1 MTPDD
6 PNFAFPTHPVKIVRT
21 GVPSSLLAYI
31 VAVFLLLLAV
41 VFVRAESPGVWQD
54 WQIRKDPVPVEDASI
69 RDAVCKERYVL
80 FHTCSAHV
88 DYVVAGRPY
97 RQSLSFSFV
106 TFHTGNWDVE
116 VVRSRSHPEMAA
128 FDLGLDMIWNRM
140 AVLLLFPLA
149 LLGLA
154 GRAVLLGRRHGVTRA
169 TEGMALALL
178 PLKADIKTETGKK
191 ARKQIAF
198 SCDID
203 GKTRHF
209 VSIFRKDEEPF
220 GLGEGA
226 ALAVWSPGVLPP
238 ILLDKALRRVDL
250 TCAERDSLRGQLEDR
265 PA

>member
-6 PNFAFPTHPVKIVRT
+6 PNFAFPTRPVKIVRT

-31 VAVFLLLLAV
+31 AAVFLLLLAV
-41 VFVRAESPGVWQD
+41 IFVRAESPGVWQD
-54 WQIRKDPVPVEDASI
+54 WQIRKDPVPVEGASM

-88 DYVVAGRPY
+88 DYVVARQHY

-106 TFHTGNWDVE
+106 TFHTGDWDVE
-116 VVRSRSHPEMAA
+116 VVRSRSHPAMVA
-128 FDLGLDMIWNRM
+128 FDLGLDMIWNRT

-154 GRAVLLGRRHGVTRA
+154 GRAMLLGRRHGAMRSM
-169 TEGMALALL
+169 EGLALVL
-178 PLKADIKTETGKK
+178 APLKADIKTETGKK
-191 ARKQIAF
+191 GRKQIAF
-198 SCDID
+198 SCNID

-220 GLGEGA
+220 GLGKGA
-226 ALAVWSPGVLPP
+226 ALAVWSPGVLAPV
-238 ILLDKALRRVDL
+238 LLDKALLRADL
-250 TCAERDSLRGQLEDR
+250 TSSERDSLRGQLDDR
-265 PA
+265 QA